1 MRVVLRT
8 PDNAIR
14 DQIVRALS
22 VDDHIEIVEEV
33 ERDEDVLLIHADLFH
48 ANGRPLQSLT
58 KEARTIIACAPRD
71 PERLSGFMAAG
82 VLGYHCVDE
91 PWETLIDV
99 LRLVDAG
106 GARSDPLVM
115 NQLLLRYRQLLRGSM
130 RR

>member
-33 ERDEDVLLIHADLFH
+33 ERDDDVLLIHADLFH

-91 PWETLIDV
+91 PWG
-99 LRLVDAG
+99 DAHRCCG
-106 GARSDPLVM
+106 SSMPAARDPSLVM